1 MNLNPNKLVFVHVPK
16 CAGTSM
22 ARSLQSNKD
31 HVVYH
36 CATNRGKEWLTKSN
50 PDNRLRVLDFDSS
63 WYSFAFVR
71 NPFDRMVSAWRS
83 KWVSGPTY
91 RKSFLE
97 FLHYIDQTDKEFAKS
112 HTYSFLDPRQK
123 LFNEDG
129 TQRVNF
135 IGRFENL
142 KQDFDSVCA
151 IMSIGKITLS
161 HENKGSRGLY
171 QEYYNEEARAIVT
184 ERYKKD
190 LEKFNY
196 EF

>member
-1 MNLNPNKLVFVHVPK
+1 
-16 CAGTSM
+16 M
-22 ARSLQSNKD
+22 ARALQKEHS
-31 HVVYH
+31 VYH
-36 CATNRGKEWLTKSN
+36 CATNRGEKWLTKNN
-50 PDNRLRVLDFDSS
+50 PDSRPRVLEFDSS

-71 NPFDRMVSAWRS
+71 NPFDRMVSAWTS
-83 KWVSGPTY
+83 KWVSGPTH

-97 FLHYIDQTDKEFAKS
+97 FLHYIDKTKKNFAKS
-112 HTYSFLDPRQK
+112 HVCPYLDPKQK

-142 KQDFDSVCA
+142 KQDFDSVCS
-151 IMSIGKITLS
+151 IMSLGKIALP
-161 HENKGSRGLY
+161 HKNKGNRGPY
-171 QEYYNEEARAIVT
+171 QEYYDEEARSIVT

-196 EF
+196 HF